1 MKWVLGV
8 LVLILIGALLRWVL
22 RLDRPVVSR
31 VGGLV
36 PLGAD
41 REAIFQPVSQEIETQ
56 AVILGIS
63 LNDAMEE
70 RDAGR
75 SEIAWRLVW
84 LAASEWDRLAEIVRL
99 LSNVMTKHVASA
111 RVVIPTRYVAA
122 SNFKSRV
129 MIDYLRMHDLLDQ
142 LVFRSKLRFQ
152 LHLRMLRRATETL
165 STEFRRAYRYAD
177 RTEDRSPELW
187 NRLDFYFHD
196 FDLIAKELLL
206 AFRALLL
213 SLPHSDLA
221 GLAADLKTILQRG
234 VRSTV
239 VSVDR

>member
-1 MKWVLGV
+1 MKWALGV
-8 LVLILIGALLRWVL
+8 LVLVLVGALLRWIL
-22 RLDRPVVSR
+22 RLDRPVAPR
-31 VGGLV
+31 AGGLV

-41 REAIFQPVSQEIETQ
+41 REAVFQPIAQEIETQ
-56 AVILGIS
+56 AAILGIS
-63 LNDAMEE
+63 LNDAIEE
-70 RDAGR
+70 RDAGQ
-75 SEIAWRLVW
+75 SEIAWRLVR
-84 LAASEWDRLAEIVRL
+84 LTVSEWDRLAEIVTL
-99 LSNVMTKHVASA
+99 LSNVMTKHTASA

-122 SNFKSRV
+122 NHFKSRV

-142 LVFRSKLRFQ
+142 LVFRSKLRYQ

-177 RTEDRSPELW
+177 RTEDRPPELW

-196 FDLIAKELLL
+196 FDLITQELLL

-221 GLAADLKTILQRG
+221 GLAADLRTILQRG

-239 VSVDR
+239 VSA

>member
-1 MKWVLGV
+1 MKWALGV
-8 LVLILIGALLRWVL
+8 LILVLVGALLRWIL
-22 RLDRPVVSR
+22 RLDRRVVPR

-41 REAIFQPVSQEIETQ
+41 REAIFQPIAQEIETQ
-56 AVILGIS
+56 AAILGIS
-63 LNDAMEE
+63 LNDAIEE
-70 RDAGR
+70 RDAGQ
-75 SEIAWRLVW
+75 SEIAWRLVR
-84 LAASEWDRLAEIVRL
+84 LAVSEWDRLAEIVTL
-99 LSNVMTKHVASA
+99 LSNVMAEHLASA
-111 RVVIPTRYVAA
+111 RVVIPTRCVAA
-122 SNFKSRV
+122 NNFKSRV

-152 LHLRMLRRATETL
+152 LHLRMLRRAAETL

-177 RTEDRSPELW
+177 RTEDRPPELW

-196 FDLIAKELLL
+196 FDLLTKETLL

-221 GLAADLKTILQRG
+221 GLAADLKTILRRG
-234 VRSTV
+234 VRSTAV
-239 VSVDR
+239 AADR

>member
-1 MKWVLGV
+1 MKWALGV
-8 LVLILIGALLRWVL
+8 LVLVLVGALLRWIL
-22 RLDRPVVSR
+22 RLDRPVAPR
-31 VGGLV
+31 AGGLV

-41 REAIFQPVSQEIETQ
+41 REAVFQPIAQEIETQ
-56 AVILGIS
+56 AAILGIS
-63 LNDAMEE
+63 LNDAIEE
-70 RDAGR
+70 RDAGQ
-75 SEIAWRLVW
+75 SEIAWRLVR
-84 LAASEWDRLAEIVRL
+84 LTVSEWDRLAEIVTL
-99 LSNVMTKHVASA
+99 LSNVMTKHTASA

-122 SNFKSRV
+122 NHFKSRV

-142 LVFRSKLRFQ
+142 LVFRSKLRYQ

-177 RTEDRSPELW
+177 RTEDRPPELW

-196 FDLIAKELLL
+196 FDLITKELLL

-221 GLAADLKTILQRG
+221 GLAADLRTILQRG

-239 VSVDR
+239 VSA

>member
-1 MKWVLGV
+1 MKWALGV
-8 LVLILIGALLRWVL
+8 LVLVLVGALLRWIL
-22 RLDRPVVSR
+22 RLDRPVAPR
-31 VGGLV
+31 AGGLV

-41 REAIFQPVSQEIETQ
+41 REAIFQPIAQEIETQ
-56 AVILGIS
+56 AAILGIS
-63 LNDAMEE
+63 LNDAIEE
-70 RDAGR
+70 RDAGQ
-75 SEIAWRLVW
+75 SEIAWRLVR
-84 LAASEWDRLAEIVRL
+84 LTVSEWDRLAEIVTL
-99 LSNVMTKHVASA
+99 LSNVMTKHTASA

-122 SNFKSRV
+122 NHFKSRV

-142 LVFRSKLRFQ
+142 LVFRSKLRYQ

-177 RTEDRSPELW
+177 RTEDRPPELW

-196 FDLIAKELLL
+196 FDLITKELLL

-221 GLAADLKTILQRG
+221 GLAADLRTILQRG

-239 VSVDR
+239 VSA

>member
-1 MKWVLGV
+1 MKWALGV
-8 LVLILIGALLRWVL
+8 LVLILVGALLRWIL
-22 RLDRPVVSR
+22 RLGRPVAPR
-31 VGGLV
+31 AGGLV

-41 REAIFQPVSQEIETQ
+41 REAIFQPIAQEIETQ
-56 AVILGIS
+56 AAILGIS
-63 LNDAMEE
+63 LNDAIEE
-70 RDAGR
+70 RDAGQ
-75 SEIAWRLVW
+75 SEIAWRLVR
-84 LAASEWDRLAEIVRL
+84 LTVSEWDRLAEIVTL

-122 SNFKSRV
+122 NHFKSRV

-142 LVFRSKLRFQ
+142 LVFRSKLRYQ

-177 RTEDRSPELW
+177 RTEDRPPELW

-196 FDLIAKELLL
+196 FDLITKELLL

-221 GLAADLKTILQRG
+221 GLAADLRTILQRG

-239 VSVDR
+239 VSAGR